1 MKPRSIRAR
10 FFYARTSV
18 TGPTRLYPT
27 AHGRTKPTYP
37 GRTARGRVAM
47 AAGDGRTRK
56 RLIVTLP
63 TQPRRLWADGR
74 LRGGP
79 LNKIY

>member
-1 MKPRSIRAR
+1 MKPRSILAR

-18 TGPTRLYPT
+18 IATAYPRQT
-27 AHGRTKPTYP
+27 PHGRANPTYP
-37 GRTARGRVAM
+37 GRTDRGRVAM

-63 TQPRRLWADGR
+63 TQPRRLCADGR
-74 LRGGP
+74 LRGSP
-79 LNKIY
+79 LTKIY

>member
-18 TGPTRLYPT
+18 TGPTRLYP
-27 AHGRTKPTYP
+27 
-37 GRTARGRVAM
+37 TARGRVAM

-63 TQPRRLWADGR
+63 TQPRRLFADGR
-74 LRGGP
+74 QRGGP
-79 LNKIY
+79 LTKIY